1 MSYESLGHMPNAP
14 LVYTVG
20 MIGFAPVPKI
30 AEYAPSIQEALRREF
45 PEILPQFSVN
55 LIQIQL
61 DAAEGEQKLSQVGAA
76 HWAMNTAERGWG
88 VVFSQDR
95 LILQTGEYQ
104 HFSDFAER
112 FCMVIEI
119 LAQKADITHTS
130 NIGIRYVDNIQ
141 EIDGLAISDQ
151 LISGFLSPGLTENF
165 TPELSRVEHIYRS
178 SEGRLFLRCYGL
190 QNHPGIPEDVR
201 MMADQLFR
209 GAPPVATVPGHFAL
223 LDTDHIY
230 RPNQLEEFDIDEV
243 INRLER
249 LHEGASMAFR
259 TAVTPKALKTWEME
273 S

>member
-20 MIGFAPVPKI
+20 MIGFAPVPEI
-30 AEYAPSIQEALRREF
+30 AECAPSIQEALRRKF

-55 LIQIQL
+55 SIQIHLNAVERKQ
-61 DAAEGEQKLSQVGAA
+61 EFSQVKAD
-76 HWAMNTAERGWG
+76 HWAMNTADRGWG
-88 VVFSQDR
+88 VVFGQDR
-95 LILQTGEYQ
+95 LILQTGRYQ
-104 HFSDFAER
+104 HFSDFAEQFR
-112 FCMVIEI
+112 VVIKI

-141 EIDGLAISDQ
+141 EIVGLGIRDQ
-151 LISGFLSPGLTENF
+151 LVSGFFSPELTENF

-178 SEGRLFLRCYGL
+178 SEGHLFLRCYGL
-190 QNHPGIPEDVR
+190 QNHSGIPEDVR
-201 MMADQLFR
+201 VMADQLFR
-209 GAPPVATVPGHFAL
+209 GATPITPVQGHFAL

-230 RPNQLEEFDIDEV
+230 TPGQLEEFDIDEV

-259 TAVTPKALKTWEME
+259 TAVTPEALKAWNLE
-273 S
+273 